1 MTDHDKPSIIETII
15 RDQARRFVMNNIAKS
30 ATVETQGGRPRICEV
45 LGVEV
50 GEPFDFGSGTY
61 IILETIG
68 GEFLLYYFGQNSAP
82 GSEVLSKMI
91 AHRDRIIR
99 KPRFTEEEVADAR
112 AIERFFGG
120 KNCLC
125 REPSGLLRVNTP
137 GGFMITGICRDL
149 FPSVLPGQSVALAD
163 ICGC

>member
-1 MTDHDKPSIIETII
+1 
-15 RDQARRFVMNNIAKS
+15 MNNIAKS
-30 ATVETQGGRPRICEV
+30 ATGETQDGRPRICEV

-50 GEPFDFGSGTY
+50 GEPFDFGSRTY

-112 AIERFFGG
+112 AIRRMWPDGEVKFKRDMDGRCALIQIQGCCKGCLGLG
-120 KNCLC
+120 K
-125 REPSGLLRVNTP
+125 V
-137 GGFMITGICRDL
+137 DL
-149 FPSVLPGQSVALAD
+149 FPSLLPGQSVALAD